1 MAMEL
6 TGKTALVTGG
16 AVRVGRAISLAL
28 AGEGMRVVV
37 HYNASSRQAD
47 ALVDEIRRGGGDA
60 AALGGDLSRTEE
72 VRRLADE
79 APRAFGGIDVL
90 VNNAS
95 VFPPER
101 FEETDE
107 ALWDHT
113 MAVNLRAPF
122 FLIRHLA
129 PVLRER
135 RGAVVNLCDLA
146 GLQPWAAYAA
156 HAVSKAGLVH
166 LTRVAARTLAPAVRV
181 NGIAPGAVL
190 PPERMGRDEL
200 AALARTTPLQRIG
213 SPDDV
218 VRAVL
223 YLLRADYVTGEILV
237 VDGGRMLRG

>member
-1 MAMEL
+1 MDL
-6 TGKTALVTGG
+6 SNKVALVTGG

-37 HYNASSRQAD
+37 HYNSSSAAAE
-47 ALVDEIRRGGGDA
+47 ALVEEIRRGGGEA
-60 AALGGDLSRTEE
+60 ASIGADLSRADE

-79 APRAFGGIDVL
+79 AAGIFGGIDVL

-101 FEETDE
+101 LEETDE
-107 ALWDHT
+107 TLWDHT

-146 GLQPWAAYAA
+146 GIQTWAAYAA
-156 HAVSKAGLVH
+156 HGIAKAGLVH
-166 LTRVAARTLAPAVRV
+166 VTKVAARSLAPEVRV

-190 PPERMGRDEL
+190 PPESMGTDEL
-200 AALARTTPLQRIG
+200 DALERGTPLRRLG

-223 YLLRADYVTGEILV
+223 YLLHADYVTGEILV

>member
-1 MAMEL
+1 MDL
-6 TGKTALVTGG
+6 TGKVALVTGG

-28 AGEGMRVVV
+28 AGEGMSVVV
-37 HYNASSRQAD
+37 HYNSSSADAD
-47 ALVDEIRRGGGDA
+47 ALVEEVRRGGGEA
-60 AALGGDLSRTEE
+60 ASVGGDLSRAEE
-72 VRRLADE
+72 VRRVADE
-79 APRAFGGIDVL
+79 AARVFGGVDVL

-95 VFPPER
+95 VFPAER
-101 FEETDE
+101 LEETDE

-135 RGAVVNLCDLA
+135 GGAVVNLCDLA
-146 GLQPWAAYAA
+146 GLQTWGAYAV
-156 HAVSKAGLVH
+156 HGISKAGLVH
-166 LTRVAARTLAPAVRV
+166 LTRVAARSLAPDVRV

-190 PPERMGRDEL
+190 PPESMGPDEL
-200 AALARTTPLQRIG
+200 AALARSTPLRRLG

-223 YLLRADYVTGEILV
+223 YLLRADYVTGEVLV